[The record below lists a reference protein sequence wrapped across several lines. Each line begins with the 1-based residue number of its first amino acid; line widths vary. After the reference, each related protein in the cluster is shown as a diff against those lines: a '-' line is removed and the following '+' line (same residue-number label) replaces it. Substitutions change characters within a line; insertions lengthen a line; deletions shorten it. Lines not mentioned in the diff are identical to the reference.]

1 MKFLCLDCEGGM
13 GLDICQRAA
22 AVGHQVQYLHNSTRP
37 VGKGFPGVKVIDD
50 LKVGMAWVGKDGL
63 VFLTGNAK
71 WLTELDRYREL
82 GFRIFGPTKASAAL
96 EIDRGKGME
105 VMKALGMELPPYEV
119 FDSMDAALAFAKKA
133 TESYVFKPMGD
144 CEDKAMT
151 FVARTPAEMVGWL
164 QRQIARGA
172 KVGGKV
178 MMQEKVDLCCE
189 IGISGWFG
197 PNGFLAEKY
206 QAAFEFKSLMNDGK
220 GPSTGEMGSVLQ
232 YLKSDKLADEF
243 LLPWGPVLS
252 TLGHRGDFAIGCMMD
267 SKGRVWPLETTCRAG
282 WPAQFIQTASH
293 KGDPIQWMSDL
304 MDGKDTLRVDYRP
317 AVGIVMAQPPFPK
330 WNGAMEEVCGNP
342 ISGCEKVWKHVHP
355 AMMMIASGPYM
366 DGDAIKTGPT
376 CQTAGEQPLV
386 VTGLGDTVSAARE
399 KAYKSADQIKFPGQM
414 FRTDIGA
421 CLEGQLP
428 DVHNSGY
435 LLAVNWN

>member
-1 MKFLCLDCEGGM
+1 MKFLVADCEGM
-13 GLDICQRAA
+13 GLDVAQRAA
-22 AVGHQVQYLHNSTRP
+22 AAGHQVQWLHESPRP
-37 VGKGFPGVKVIDD
+37 MGKGFPGVKVVSD
-50 LKVGMAWVGKDGL
+50 LKAAMSWVGKDGL

-71 WLTELDRYREL
+71 WLDTLDRYREL
-82 GFRIFGPTKASAAL
+82 GFRIFGPTKASAQL

-105 VMKALGMELPPYEV
+105 VMKSLGMELPPYEV
-119 FDSMDAALAFAKKA
+119 FDSMDAALVFAKKA
-133 TESYVFKPMGD
+133 TEPYVFKPMGD

-206 QAAFEFKSLMNDGK
+206 QLCWEQKALMNDGK
-220 GPSTGEMGSVLQ
+220 GPATGEMATTTCYV
-232 YLKSDKLADEF
+232 KADKLADEF
-243 LLPWGPVLS
+243 LLPWAPVLA

-267 SKGRVWPLETTCRAG
+267 TKGRIWPLETTCRAG
-282 WPAQFIQTASH
+282 WPAQFIQTAAH

-304 MDGKDTLRVDYRP
+304 MDGGDTLKVDYRP

-330 WNGAMEEVCGNP
+330 WNGAMEDVCGNP

-355 AMMMIASGPYM
+355 AMMMIAPGPYM
-366 DGDAIKTGPT
+366 DGDVIKTGPT

-386 VTGLGDTVSAARE
+386 VTGLGDTVSEARSN
-399 KAYKSADQIKFPGQM
+399 AYKSADQIKFPNAM
-414 FRTDIGA
+414 YRTDGA
-421 CLEGQLP
+421 AQLEKQLP
-428 DVHNSGY
+428 LVHDAGYALDVE
-435 LLAVNWN
+435 W